1 MGTIEAL
8 KTGFTSP
15 GASALDRCCLPGWV
29 KWEERKENGF
39 VLEAQ
44 IMLLHTEHGY
54 KSSL

>member
-8 KTGFTSP
+8 KPGFTSS

-44 IMLLHTEHGY
+44 IMRLHWGHGF